1 LAPPLLTVEPLGSG
15 AVCVVRLSGELD
27 LDSSHEIGDA
37 LLELVPD
44 QAEGLVADL
53 SELRYVDSAGVRLFV
68 ELSERLERNRQK
80 LALVVPEGAAIS
92 RVLALVKL
100 DLLVAVHESTA
111 EAIGAIAPVP
121 DR

>member
-1 LAPPLLTVEPLGSG
+1 MAPPLLTVEPLGNG
-15 AVCVVRLSGELD
+15 AVRVVRLSGELD
-27 LDSSHEIGDA
+27 LDSSREIGDT
-37 LLELVPD
+37 LLDLVPD

-92 RVLALVKL
+92 RVLSLVKL

>member
-1 LAPPLLTVEPLGSG
+1 LAPPLLTVEPLGNG
-15 AVCVVRLSGELD
+15 AVRVVRLSGELD
-27 LDSSHEIGDA
+27 LDSSREIGDT
-37 LLELVPD
+37 LLDLVPD

-92 RVLALVKL
+92 RVLSLVKL